1 MTGEQ
6 PAPRSRA
13 VSQSAEVR
21 FHPVPG
27 FMGLPPARSPESG
40 AARACVVG
48 IPFDCGTHPFRVG
61 SRQGPDAIREQSRLL
76 RPVDIFRRH
85 GIDNPSEFLRAVDV
99 GNVACHPGDPDASFP
114 LIEAGIGAILDAGA
128 IPISMGGD
136 GAVTLPQ
143 LRAVARRH
151 PTSRCCISIRT
162 PTPIPSRATT
172 PPPPSPAPRRR
183 ACWMWRAVSMLARAA
198 APSCPACWSSAARS
212 ATRSC
217 PSMTSTPTAP
227 ALDAIR
233 QRIGQRPVYLCF
245 DMDIFDP
252 SCAPGVCTPEW
263 GGLSPRKGWRC
274 CASLRAELRGLRC
287 QHRVAAAGCAER
299 HGLSGRDRHAGI
311 LRAGG
316 GRGAAVSARTSGLIR
331 RAGGIHTFRG
341 NP

>member
-1 MTGEQ
+1 M
-6 PAPRSRA
+6 
-13 VSQSAEVR
+13 
-21 FHPVPG
+21 
-27 FMGLPPARSPESG
+27 
-40 AARACVVG
+40 VG

-143 LRAVARRH
+143 LRASRGAIR
-151 PTSRCCISIRT
+151 TSRCCISIRT
-162 PTPIPSRATT
+162 PTPIPSGYNTATT
-172 PPPPSPAPRRR
+172 FT
-183 ACWMWRAVSMLARAA
+183 RAA
-198 APSCPACWSSAARS
+198 EEGLLDVARS
-212 ATRSC
+212 FHVGTRGSSFM
-217 PSMTSTPTAP
+217 PGVLEFGREVGYTIVPFDDFDADRTG

-263 GGLSPRKGWRC
+263 GGLSPKEGL
-274 CASLRAELRGLRC
+274 ALLRQL
-287 QHRVAAAGCAER
+287 AG
-299 HGLSGRDRHAGI
+299 
-311 LRAGG
+311 
-316 GRGAAVSARTSGLIR
+316 
-331 RAGGIHTFRG
+331 
-341 NP
+341 

>member
-6 PAPRSRA
+6 PPRSRA

-27 FMGLPPARSPESG
+27 FMGLPPARSRSP
-40 AARACVVG
+40 ARACVVG

-151 PTSRCCISIRT
+151 PDFAVLHFDSHTDT
-162 PTPIPSRATT
+162 YPIRATT

-227 ALDAIR
+227 ARWTRSGSASASGRCICLR
-233 QRIGQRPVYLCF
+233 HGYLRPV
-245 DMDIFDP
+245 
-252 SCAPGVCTPEW
+252 
-263 GGLSPRKGWRC
+263 
-274 CASLRAELRGLRC
+274 
-287 QHRVAAAGCAER
+287 
-299 HGLSGRDRHAGI
+299 
-311 LRAGG
+311 LRAGRLHAG
-316 GRGAAVSARTSGLIR
+316 VGRSVAQEGLALLR
-331 RAGGIHTFRG
+331 QLAG
-341 NP
+341 